1 MSNVKFI
8 AFSGGCFSGKTTT
21 MNLLKDKL
29 VQNGIHVIV
38 INENIRDFITSCNT
52 TIEAIR
58 KDANAYFHLQS
69 EIITDKMAKELR
81 VLGTK
86 KYNYNQQSQDTVVL
100 ADRSMIDSL
109 FYFLFYVDKNNLTPL
124 STRNYELFYKQI
136 NDWINDVAYAYI
148 YDLILMFEPLELKCN
163 DSTFRP
169 STIDVLK
176 HTENRMIRTL
186 HDSYYQKC
194 KNTNLAVLNIDL
206 NKDSQESVV
215 NYIYNTIKF

>member
-38 INENIRDFITSCNT
+38 INENIRDFITSRNT

-58 KDANAYFHLQS
+58 KDANAYFQLQS
-69 EIITDKMAKELR
+69 EIITDKMSKELR
-81 VLGTK
+81 VLRTK
-86 KYNYNQQSQDTVVL
+86 KDNQQFQNTVVL

-109 FYFLFYVDKNNLTPL
+109 FYFLFYVDKNNLVHL